1 MTEVTSSQEGGE
13 GGSCEQNTNQETVR
27 WKEIKVSVAELS
39 KVTCQGY
46 TNKSQKSPGLI
57 TKPEHFVSHLQ
68 HVGTPGG
75 QGLASVSDIQ
85 TACGGGLPPLHCA
98 ACPALAAA
106 AAAAVD
112 VHTADGPTT
121 PGCHHYYRC
130 CCGNLSATSGAR
142 TPRAETT
149 SAIVVAADGGVGLV
163 LTVAS
168 CALDRPPPVAWLDLW
183 ADDVFMCGLQPL
195 PSHQV

>member
-1 MTEVTSSQEGGE
+1 MANVNRTPIADCTMEGYKSFRGRAQQ
-13 GGSCEQNTNQETVR
+13 S
-27 WKEIKVSVAELS
+27 
-39 KVTCQGY
+39 GY
-46 TNKSQKSPGLI
+46 TNKSQQSSGLI
-57 TKPEHFVSHLQ
+57 TKPCVTLATR
-68 HVGTPGG
+68 GDTGWPG
-75 QGLASVSDIQ
+75 LVSVSDTQ

-98 ACPALAAA
+98 ACPALA

-168 CALDRPPPVAWLDLW
+168 CALDRPPPVARLDLW
-183 ADDVFMCGLQPL
+183 ADDVFMCGPQPL